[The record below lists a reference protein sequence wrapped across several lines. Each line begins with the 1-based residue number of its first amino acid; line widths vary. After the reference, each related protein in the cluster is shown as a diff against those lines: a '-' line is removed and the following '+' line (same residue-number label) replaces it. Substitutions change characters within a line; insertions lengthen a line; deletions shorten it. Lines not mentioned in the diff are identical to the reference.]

1 MIKENYSKVLI
12 IIIDY
17 ILAVEIVFY
26 IVIIHF
32 IWRIR
37 NFVNHTH
44 HGTLEQDIS
53 WIIRHIG
60 WYVLSMIKESYN
72 KVLIFIIII
81 S

>member
-17 ILAVEIVFY
+17 ILYVEIVFH

-37 NFVNHTH
+37 NFVKHTH
-44 HGTLEQDIS
+44 HGTLAQEI
-53 WIIRHIG
+53 
-60 WYVLSMIKESYN
+60 
-72 KVLIFIIII
+72 
-81 S
+81 